1 MRIKRSFICLL
12 FCFVCV
18 FALSAQSDG
27 WYYNKPIKD
36 IKFSGLNVT
45 GSSEMDTVV
54 SEFLGKNFSD
64 ELYIDIINK
73 IYNLDF
79 FDDIGVE
86 LNPADVNGSS
96 VILNITVVEKPV
108 VAKINIE
115 GNKQIHNAD
124 ITDTVSLKKSDIF
137 SASKLPADERKIRDM
152 YLDKGYTNVR
162 VSSSTETTEDGI
174 VVNFFIEEG
183 KATIV
188 TAIHFQGNEV
198 FSEKTLKKQLNLKEA
213 GLFNKGAYKE
223 ALIETDKGLVASYY
237 KERGY
242 MDAAVV
248 DVAKNVTYNEAKNQD
263 EIEIT
268 FIVKEGSRY
277 IYGGLTLSGNTLFTT
292 EELLSYINMKEG
304 DVFNQTKFTSGV
316 YAIANKYYENG
327 YTSNYFSDP
336 VKEVNP
342 ETMAVSFT
350 MQIVE
355 KPRSHIENIIITGNT
370 KTKDYVIR
378 RELGI
383 ETGDIYSLSKIQ
395 SGLRNLGNTQFF
407 SSLAPDFVQGTEENL
422 IDMIVAVEEGL
433 TTQIEVGVSFSGIA
447 SADEIPVSTYLKW
460 ADTNIAGTGKTISAG
475 FNIATNEQAI
485 NVGYS
490 DNWLLNKPISFSAD
504 LEYSRADASCPQIMT
519 LPTGTNLT
527 NFYMDYE
534 KHTIGASLAL
544 GYRWYPHFSII
555 TLTGG
560 LATSL
565 VRNNYDATL
574 FTPVDAEI
582 RANHNRFGIQNSV
595 WTSLS
600 LDDRDLYYD
609 PSKGWF
615 FSQKLTWN
623 GLIPNVE
630 NQYYLRSDTKGEI
643 YFTLLDKPV
652 SETWNFKLILA
663 GYTGLS
669 FLVPGINCQISSNNK
684 MYIDGMFTG
693 RGWSGLYRERGQAM
707 WNSYLEL
714 RLPIAIG
721 IFGVDFFADAVA
733 LKDTIG
739 DMFTNLKLEDFH
751 FSFGPGI
758 RFALQQFPIRLLLA
772 NTFKFDSSGNFQWD
786 KKWQFTL
793 SFTIANR

>member
-18 FALSAQSDG
+18 FALSAQSED

-36 IKFSGLNVT
+36 IKFSGLHVT
-45 GSSEMDTVV
+45 GSSEMETVV
-54 SEFLGKNFSD
+54 SEFEGKNFSD

-86 LNPADVNGSS
+86 LNPADANGNS

-108 VAKINIE
+108 VSKINIT
-115 GNKQIHNAD
+115 GNKQIHTTD
-124 ITDTVSLKKSDIF
+124 ITDAISLKKLDIF
-137 SASKLPADERKIRDM
+137 SETKLPTDERKIRDL

-162 VSSSTETTEDGI
+162 VSSLYEQTDDGI
-174 VVNFFIEEG
+174 VVNFNIEEG
-183 KATIV
+183 KATII
-188 TAIHFQGNEV
+188 TAIYFQGNEV
-198 FSEKTLKKQLNLKEA
+198 FSEKTLKKQLNLKESS
-213 GLFNKGAYKE
+213 LFNKGAYKE
-223 ALIETDKGLVASYY
+223 AFIESDKTLVASYY

-242 MDAAVV
+242 MDAAVL
-248 DVAKNVTYNEAKNQD
+248 DVVKNIKYNEDKNQD
-263 EIEIT
+263 EIELT

-277 IYGGLTLSGNTLFTT
+277 TYGGLTLTGNTLFTT
-292 EELLSYINMKEG
+292 EELLSFITMKEG
-304 DVFNQTKFTSGV
+304 DVFNQTKFTTGV

-336 VKEVNP
+336 VKQVNLDSM
-342 ETMAVSFT
+342 TVSFS
-350 MQIVE
+350 MEIVE

-370 KTKDYVIR
+370 KTKDYVIK

-395 SGLRNLGNTQFF
+395 NGLRNLGNTQFF
-407 SSLAPDFVQGTEENL
+407 SAVAPDFVQGSEENL
-422 IDMIVAVEEGL
+422 IDMIVSVEEGL
-433 TTQIEVGVSFSGIA
+433 TTQMEFGIAFSGITNP
-447 SADEIPVSTYLKW
+447 DDIPVSTYFKW
-460 ADTNIAGTGKTISAG
+460 ANTNIAGTGKTVSAG
-475 FNIATNEQAI
+475 VNLATNEQSL
-485 NVGYS
+485 NVGYT
-490 DNWLLNKPISFSAD
+490 DPWLFNKPISFSAD
-504 LEYSRADASCPQIMT
+504 LQYSRSDATCPQIMR
-519 LPTGTNLT
+519 LSNGVNAN
-527 NFYMDYE
+527 NFYMDY
-534 KHTIGASLAL
+534 KKRTISASTAL
-544 GYRWYPHFSII
+544 GYRWYPKFSII

-560 LATSL
+560 LSTNL
-565 VRNNYDATL
+565 VRNDYDASL
-574 FTPVDAEI
+574 YTPVDSEI
-582 RANHNRFGIQNSV
+582 SDNHSKFGIQNSV
-595 WTSLS
+595 WSS
-600 LDDRDLYYD
+600 ISFDDRDLYYD

-623 GLIPNVE
+623 GLIPNAE

-652 SETWNFKLILA
+652 SESWNFKLILT

-669 FLVPGINCQISSNNK
+669 FLVPGGSCNISSNNK
-684 MYIDGMFTG
+684 LYIDGMFTG
-693 RGWSGLYRERGQAM
+693 RGWTDLFKEKGQAL

-721 IFGVDFFADAVA
+721 IFGIDFFADAVA

-739 DMFTNLKLEDFH
+739 DMFTKLTLDDFR

-758 RFALQQFPIRLLLA
+758 RFALQQFPIRLMLA
-772 NTFKFDSSGNFQWD
+772 NTFKFNEGKFEWKDSW
-786 KKWQFTL
+786 KFTL